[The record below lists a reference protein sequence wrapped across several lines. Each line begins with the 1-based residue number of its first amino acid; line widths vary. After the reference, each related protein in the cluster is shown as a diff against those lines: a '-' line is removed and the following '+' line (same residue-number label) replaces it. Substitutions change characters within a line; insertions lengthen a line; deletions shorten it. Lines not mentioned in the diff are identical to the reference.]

1 MTVVTTTIQA
11 AMGSGDTRN
20 TLVATIMERK
30 SLANLDGSYWVVPG
44 TSDEVIEIC
53 EISTMQ
59 KSLI

>member
-1 MTVVTTTIQA
+1 
-11 AMGSGDTRN
+11 MGSGDTRN

-30 SLANLDGSYWVVPG
+30 PLANLGGSYWVVPG